1 MVKSV
6 KKILYKVLGQK
17 LYLKTMHYFFFKFYD
32 LGFLRNN
39 FSFKYHYFV
48 KNLVQDGDY
57 VVDLG
62 ANLGYFSKIFSRLV
76 GKEGK
81 VICIEPVKIF
91 FETLQW
97 GLRKQS
103 NCTLYNYALGL
114 ENKMI
119 ELVLP
124 KSDGVFRTGL
134 AHIPQDGEENVENYI
149 FQTEMITG
157 SSLLIDLPKL
167 NYIKC
172 DIEGYEEFVLPEL
185 RGVIDKFKPM
195 LQIETGGKAKNII
208 FEMMTELGYM
218 QYSVYKTKLVKDFS
232 NEIESGDYLFIHE
245 SKEKIILERMKKMNL
260 I

>member
-17 LYLKTMHYFFFKFYD
+17 LYLKAMHYFFFKFYD
-32 LGFLRNN
+32 LGLLRNN

-48 KNLVQDGDY
+48 KNLIQDGDY

-62 ANLGYFSKIFSRLV
+62 ANLGYFSKIFSRLA

-91 FETLQW
+91 FETLKW
-97 GLRKQS
+97 GLRKQY
-103 NCTLYNYALGL
+103 NCTLHNYALGL
-114 ENKMI
+114 EHKMI

-134 AHIPQDGEENVENYI
+134 AHIQQADEKNTESYI
-149 FQTEMITG
+149 FQTEMIIG

-185 RGVIDKFKPM
+185 RGVIDKFKPI
-195 LQIETGGKAKNII
+195 LQVETDGKAKKII
-208 FEMMTELGYM
+208 FDMMTELGYI
-218 QYSVYKTKLVKDFS
+218 QYSVYKNKMVKNFS
-232 NEIESGDYLFIHE
+232 NKIESGDYLFIHSDTE
-245 SKEKIILERMKKMNL
+245 KEVLSRIK
-260 I
+260 